1 MRNGDCYTRGHKGF
15 CTVLSTRSEKIM
27 PAGQAAIVARKKQQN
42 RAKKLQK
49 KNDEKNAK
57 IDEWFRKYDKR

>member
-1 MRNGDCYTRGHKGF
+1 
-15 CTVLSTRSEKIM
+15 M
-27 PAGQAAIVARKKQQN
+27 PAGQAAIIARKKQQN

-57 IDEWFRKYDKR
+57 IDEWFRKYDKRCVRHP